1 MECDNLKLFYTNA
14 SSLLNKLDELRMS
27 ISLYSP
33 DVICVCESHLNK
45 EIEDFEVNISGFTCF
60 RVDRKFRKSKK
71 GAGPS
76 CVGGGEC
83 SDTSGGG
90 GSIIYIRSELNAKLA
105 VNFNAPDSLACSFEC
120 NLGVVV
126 IACVYRTPAL
136 SGTQNTQ
143 MLNSIRRLCVD
154 NSENEVI
161 LVGDLNLP
169 DVCWVSGTV
178 GGPVD
183 TKDKGLIIQNDYVDL
198 ITELGL
204 TWHVTDEITR
214 RRVVGGVL
222 QESTLD
228 QVISSND
235 ALVNGFEILS
245 PLGKSDH
252 HCVLVDLN
260 ITGSMSTNTNSFV
273 RSRKPLWGE
282 MKDAEI
288 LRLAEDIDWSS
299 SVIDNSETIWVELK
313 EKMLSITE
321 KVPSYNVN
329 CGNVRSKRV
338 PWENSSLK
346 RARRDKDKFW
356 AVFDSDATTNNLYLA
371 LHRQRKYEESEISAK
386 IKYEK
391 KITSNLKHANK
402 PFFSYLRS
410 KTKLNVTLTKL
421 RKADG
426 SETVDA
432 EDTAE
437 ELSSFF
443 GSVFCE
449 ETFGPMEEDC
459 YTSHSGSI
467 IDDMVINVDDVKK
480 ELSSININKSQGPDG
495 IHPKLLRALAGNQ
508 EFVNAVYRLFCACA
522 CTRKMPT
529 DWKEANVVALHKKGP
544 RNLSENHRP
553 VSLTCI
559 LGKVYEK
566 FVRKHILDHISSSI
580 SPEQHGFVS
589 GRSCTSNLLESLDA
603 IIDMM
608 DEGIPV
614 DLLFFDFRKAF
625 DTVPH
630 GKLLVKL
637 ENLGIKG
644 GTPEIIQDF
653 LTGRRMRVG
662 VGDSFSKFIDIL
674 SGVPQGS
681 VLGPILFLVFINDL
695 PESIISLVLMFADDL
710 KLIANASRFDIVDAD
725 LKALERW
732 QDKWQLRFN
741 PIKCK
746 VLHIS
751 GNDNPQNI
759 YSLDGIQ
766 LESIESEKDLGLIV
780 NNKLDF
786 GDQIKKCLSKANK
799 MIAWISRNI
808 ICKSKDVMV
817 LIYRSLIRPHLEYC
831 VQAWSPTPRFGN
843 WGLILNIEKVQRK
856 FTRLINDIGT
866 LPYGARLQSL
876 KLTTLAERRIRGDLI
891 EVFKIVRGIVNY
903 GQNMFRMSRSNL
915 NILSR
920 GSKISNLRKDFFSE
934 RVINH
939 WNSLPNN
946 VKLSTSV
953 DTFKINLEVYKQRSI
968 KDSLDGND
976 GKFWEVSEHILN
988 RIESPSYLAGR
999 PAFSQYME
1007 ENPWSARRK
1016 GINIF
1021 RSQQ

>member
-1 MECDNLKLFYTNA
+1 
-14 SSLLNKLDELRMS
+14 
-27 ISLYSP
+27 
-33 DVICVCESHLNK
+33 
-45 EIEDFEVNISGFTCF
+45 
-60 RVDRKFRKSKK
+60 
-71 GAGPS
+71 
-76 CVGGGEC
+76 
-83 SDTSGGG
+83 
-90 GSIIYIRSELNAKLA
+90 
-105 VNFNAPDSLACSFEC
+105 
-120 NLGVVV
+120 
-126 IACVYRTPAL
+126 
-136 SGTQNTQ
+136 
-143 MLNSIRRLCVD
+143 
-154 NSENEVI
+154 
-161 LVGDLNLP
+161 
-169 DVCWVSGTV
+169 
-178 GGPVD
+178 
-183 TKDKGLIIQNDYVDL
+183 
-198 ITELGL
+198 
-204 TWHVTDEITR
+204 
-214 RRVVGGVL
+214 
-222 QESTLD
+222 
-228 QVISSND
+228 
-235 ALVNGFEILS
+235 
-245 PLGKSDH
+245 
-252 HCVLVDLN
+252 
-260 ITGSMSTNTNSFV
+260 
-273 RSRKPLWGE
+273 
-282 MKDAEI
+282 
-288 LRLAEDIDWSS
+288 
-299 SVIDNSETIWVELK
+299 
-313 EKMLSITE
+313 
-321 KVPSYNVN
+321 
-329 CGNVRSKRV
+329 
-338 PWENSSLK
+338 
-346 RARRDKDKFW
+346 
-356 AVFDSDATTNNLYLA
+356 
-371 LHRQRKYEESEISAK
+371 
-386 IKYEK
+386 
-391 KITSNLKHANK
+391 
-402 PFFSYLRS
+402 
-410 KTKLNVTLTKL
+410 
-421 RKADG
+421 
-426 SETVDA
+426 
-432 EDTAE
+432 
-437 ELSSFF
+437 
-443 GSVFCE
+443 
-449 ETFGPMEEDC
+449 
-459 YTSHSGSI
+459 
-467 IDDMVINVDDVKK
+467 
-480 ELSSININKSQGPDG
+480 
-495 IHPKLLRALAGNQ
+495 
-508 EFVNAVYRLFCACA
+508 
-522 CTRKMPT
+522 MPT

-644 GTPEIIQDF
+644 GTLEIIQDF

-920 GSKISNLRKDFFSE
+920 GSKISNLRKDFLNSE

-968 KDSLDGND
+968 KDNLDGND

-999 PAFSQYME
+999 PAFSQCME

-1016 GINIF
+1016 
-1021 RSQQ
+1021 

>member
-1 MECDNLKLFYTNA
+1 
-14 SSLLNKLDELRMS
+14 
-27 ISLYSP
+27 
-33 DVICVCESHLNK
+33 VCETHFNK
-45 EIEDFEVNISGFTCF
+45 DIEDFEIGISGFTCF
-60 RVDRKFRKSKK
+60 RVDRKFKKSRKGVDS
-71 GAGPS
+71 A
-76 CVGGGEC
+76 CVGRGEC

-90 GSIIYIRSELNAKLA
+90 GSIIYIRDELNAKHIG
-105 VNFNAPDSLACSFEC
+105 NFDAPDSLACTFEC
-120 NLGVVV
+120 SVGIVV
-126 IACVYRTPAL
+126 IACIYRTPAL
-136 SGTQNTQ
+136 TGAQNKQ
-143 MLNSIRRLCVD
+143 MLNSIKRLCVD
-154 NSENEVI
+154 NTDNELI

-183 TKDKGLIIQNDYVDL
+183 TIDKNLNMQNDYLDL

-204 TWHVTDEITR
+204 NWHITGEITR
-214 RRVVGGVL
+214 RRVVNGVL

-235 ALVNGFEILS
+235 AIVNGVKIVS

-252 HCVLVDLN
+252 HRVLVDLN
-260 ITGSMSTNTNSFV
+260 VTEKNAQKANNFV
-273 RSRKPLWGE
+273 RSTKPLWGK
-282 MKDAEI
+282 MKDPEI
-288 LRLAEDIDWSS
+288 LRLAEGIDWSS
-299 SVIDNSETIWVELK
+299 SVTDDSEGIWLELK
-313 EKMLSITE
+313 DKMLGITK

-329 CGNVRSKRV
+329 NDNGKRARV

-346 RARRDKDKFW
+346 RAGRNKDKFW
-356 AVFDSDATTNNLYLA
+356 AIFNAEPSSNNLSLA
-371 LHRQRKYEESEISAK
+371 LHRQRKYEESETSAK

-421 RKADG
+421 RKEDG

-449 ETFGPMEEDC
+449 ETFGPLAEEC
-459 YTSHSGSI
+459 YRTLDTSSAISDI
-467 IDDMVINVDDVKK
+467 VIDIDEVKK
-480 ELSSININKSQGPDG
+480 ELLNINVNKSQGPDG

-508 EFVNAVYRLFCACA
+508 DFVNAVYRLFCACA
-522 CTRKMPT
+522 STRKIPS

-544 RNLSENHRP
+544 RYLAENHRP

-559 LGKVYEK
+559 LCKVYEK
-566 FVRKHILDHISSSI
+566 LVRRHILDHIGDSI
-580 SPEQHGFVS
+580 TLQQHGFIS

-608 DEGIPV
+608 DEGFPV
-614 DLLFFDFRKAF
+614 DLLFFDFKKAF

-630 GKLLVKL
+630 SKLLVKL
-637 ENLGIKG
+637 ENLGIRG
-644 GTPEIIQDF
+644 GTLEIIHDF
-653 LTGRRMRVG
+653 LSDRRMRVG
-662 VGDSFSKFIDIL
+662 VGDSFSKFIEIL

-681 VLGPILFLVFINDL
+681 VLGPILFLIFINDL
-695 PESIISLVLMFADDL
+695 PESIKSLILMFADDL
-710 KLIANASRFDIVDAD
+710 KLIANASRLDIIDAD
-725 LKALERW
+725 LKALEKW
-732 QDKWQLRFN
+732 QDMWQLRFN

-746 VLHIS
+746 VLHIV
-751 GNDNPQNI
+751 GNSNPQNI
-759 YSLDGIQ
+759 YSLDGVD
-766 LESIESEKDLGLIV
+766 LESIESEKDLGLTV

-786 GDQIKKCLSKANK
+786 DDHIKSSFSKANK

-808 ICKSKDVMV
+808 ICKSKEVMV

-831 VQAWSPTPRFGN
+831 VQAWSPAPRFGN
-843 WGLILNIEKVQRK
+843 WGLILSIEKVQRK

-876 KLTTLAERRIRGDLI
+876 NLTTLAERRIRGDLI
-891 EVFKIVRGIVNY
+891 EVFKIVQGIVNY
-903 GQNMFRMSRSNL
+903 GQSMFKMSRSGL

-920 GSKISNLRKDFFSE
+920 GSKVSKLRQDFFSE

-939 WNSLPNN
+939 WNGLPVN
-946 VKLSTSV
+946 VKLSPSV
-953 DTFKINLEVYKQRSI
+953 DTFKINLENFKIKSI
-968 KDSLDGND
+968 AQDSLFGSSE
-976 GKFWEVSEHILN
+976 GKYWEVSEHVLN
-988 RIESPSYLAGR
+988 RIETPSYLAGR
-999 PAFSQYME
+999 SAFSQYME
-1007 ENPWSARRK
+1007 ENPWVARRR
-1016 GINIF
+1016 GINTF
-1021 RSQQ
+1021 QSQH

>member
-1 MECDNLKLFYTNA
+1 M
-14 SSLLNKLDELRMS
+14 
-27 ISLYSP
+27 YSP
-33 DVICVCESHLNK
+33 DVICVCETHLNN
-45 EIEDFEVNISGFTCF
+45 EIDDFEVSIAGFTCF
-60 RVDRKFRKSKK
+60 RVDRKFKK
-71 GAGPS
+71 AKRGAVSS

-90 GSIIYIRSELNAKLA
+90 GSIIYIRNELNAKLTR
-105 VNFNAPDSLACSFEC
+105 NFDAPDSLACSFDC
-120 NLGVVV
+120 NLGTIV
-126 IACVYRTPAL
+126 IACIYRTPAL
-136 SGTQNTQ
+136 TGTQNKQ
-143 MLNSIRRLCVD
+143 MLDSIKKLCA
-154 NSENEVI
+154 NNLENELI

-178 GGPVD
+178 SGPVG
-183 TKDKGLIIQNDYVDL
+183 TKDKHLNIQNDYVDL

-260 ITGSMSTNTNSFV
+260 ITECNSMNDNSFV
-273 RSRKPLWGE
+273 RSRKPLWGK

-288 LRLAEDIDWSS
+288 LRLADGIDWSS
-299 SVIDNSETIWVELK
+299 SVTDNSETIWSELK

-329 CGNVRSKRV
+329 CNNAKSKRV

-356 AVFDSDATTNNLYLA
+356 AVFNNDATTHNLSLA

-402 PFFSYLRS
+402 PFFAYLRS

-432 EDTAE
+432 EDTAD

-459 YTSHSGSI
+459 YKSHFGCI
-467 IDDMVINVDDVKK
+467 IDDMNIDIDDVKK
-480 ELSSININKSQGPDG
+480 ELLSININKSQGPDG
-495 IHPKLLRALAGNQ
+495 IHPKLLRASAGNQ
-508 EFVNAVYRLFCACA
+508 EFVNAVFRLFSACVS
-522 CTRKMPT
+522 TRKMPT

-566 FVRKHILDHISSSI
+566 FVRKHILDHIGNSI
-580 SPEQHGFVS
+580 APEQHGFVG

-603 IIDMM
+603 MIDMI

-637 ENLGIKG
+637 ENFGIKG
-644 GTPEIIQDF
+644 GTLEIIHDF

-681 VLGPILFLVFINDL
+681 VLGPILFLIFINDL
-695 PESIISLVLMFADDL
+695 PEFIKSLILMFADDL

-732 QDKWQLRFN
+732 QEKWQLRFN
-741 PIKCK
+741 PVKCK
-746 VLHIS
+746 VLHIC
-751 GNDNPQNI
+751 GNDNPFNI
-759 YSLDGIQ
+759 YSLDGIE
-766 LESIESEKDLGLIV
+766 LETIESEKDLGLIV

-786 GDQIKKCLSKANK
+786 GDQIKNCLSKANK

-831 VQAWSPTPRFGN
+831 VQAWSPNPRFGN
-843 WGLILNIEKVQRK
+843 WGLILSIEKVQRK

-876 KLTTLAERRIRGDLI
+876 NLTTLAERRIRGDLI

-920 GSKISNLRKDFFSE
+920 GSKVSNLRRDFFSE

-939 WNSLPNN
+939 WNGLPTN

-953 DTFKINLEVYKQRSI
+953 DTFKVNLEVYKQKSI

-976 GKFWEVSEHILN
+976 GKFWEVSEHVLN
-988 RIESPSYLAGR
+988 RIETPSYLAGR
-999 PAFSQYME
+999 PAFSQYLE
-1007 ENPWSARRK
+1007 DNPWSARRK